1 LALRPFSASSPT
13 PGISNSDDEIAAGLG
28 RAKPLTHPHYKTLSR
43 RMRRQGL
50 FLWTWEFTTA
60 QCRITISAPNL
71 RAERKRD
78 DASAI
83 SGNERIDHDVQCV
96 RLGIQ

>member
-1 LALRPFSASSPT
+1 VVFRSNQAKGAQKVDGSAPLLPLPRN

-28 RAKPLTHPHYKTLSR
+28 REPPGAGGVSPHPPHYKTLSH

-71 RAERKRD
+71 AKSRA
-78 DASAI
+78 I
-83 SGNERIDHDVQCV
+83 N
-96 RLGIQ
+96 